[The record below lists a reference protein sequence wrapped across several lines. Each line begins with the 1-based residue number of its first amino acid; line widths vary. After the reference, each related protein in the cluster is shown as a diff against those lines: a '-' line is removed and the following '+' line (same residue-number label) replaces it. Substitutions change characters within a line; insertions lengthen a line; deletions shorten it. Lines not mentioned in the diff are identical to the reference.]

1 MYKLED
7 KKMEKLDKK
16 LMKYTGELTMLNNLY
31 GKNLI
36 SKDEML
42 EIKRSIKNS
51 YDINSVLRSIERIKQ
66 SSNTNKTGKEKSVL
80 EALKVN
86 KELIKEN
93 TGSVKKIAKSK
104 NTQER

>member
-1 MYKLED
+1 MK
-7 KKMEKLDKK
+7 KLDKK

-42 EIKRSIKNS
+42 EIKRSIESS
-51 YDINSVLRSIERIKQ
+51 YNIKSVFSSIERIKE
-66 SSNTNKTGKEKSVL
+66 SSNANETGIEKSVL